1 MYFLAD
7 YTSTVL
13 LLGPLPSLRSPGVTE
28 KREKR
33 SPGVTEKREK
43 RSPGVTEKRE
53 KRSPGVTE
61 VKKQLTAAYFVSFRS
76 KQQ

>member
-43 RSPGVTEKRE
+43 RSPGVTE
-53 KRSPGVTE
+53 